1 MKIFLVE
8 QGADTTIVNSGSL
21 IRPYCSLGLDKFVN

>member
-1 MKIFLVE
+1 MKLFLVE

-21 IRPYCSLGLDKFVN
+21 KSPYFCLWLDKFVN